1 MRFRI
6 DGHTPVLHQH
16 LRWFYSPTFAE
27 QPDIDGED
35 ITNHSNRTSLST
47 LTFSE
52 FVDSR
57 YINLTV
63 SRIVNGDRRNSTET
77 DVGRYFLAAS
87 NQFGTR
93 FAYADLL
100 VSGKLAAH
108 INIMGGEGI
117 TAELNDLFS
126 TDLRKYHN
134 SLLFRLE
141 IFIKKNSCKII
152 FTQMKLNENNF
163 TSHV

>member
-1 MRFRI
+1 MIANEGGSATMRFRI

-16 LRWFYSPTFAE
+16 LQWFYSPTFAE

-57 YINLTV
+57 YVNLTV

-108 INIMGGEGI
+108 INIMGGRG
-117 TAELNDLFS
+117 
-126 TDLRKYHN
+126 
-134 SLLFRLE
+134 
-141 IFIKKNSCKII
+141 
-152 FTQMKLNENNF
+152 
-163 TSHV
+163 

>member
-1 MRFRI
+1 MHPGCLSSAAPNVSVLNERQRVIANEGGSATMRFRI

-16 LRWFYSPTFAE
+16 LRWFYSPTFAK
-27 QPDIDGED
+27 QPNIDGEE
-35 ITNHSNRTSLST
+35 ITNHSNRTSVST

-57 YINLTV
+57 YVNLTV

-100 VSGKLAAH
+100 VSRKSAAH
-108 INIMGGEGI
+108 INMMGGGD
-117 TAELNDLFS
+117 N
-126 TDLRKYHN
+126 
-134 SLLFRLE
+134 
-141 IFIKKNSCKII
+141 C
-152 FTQMKLNENNF
+152 
-163 TSHV
+163 

>member
-6 DGHTPVLHQH
+6 DSRTPVLLQG

-27 QPDIDGED
+27 QPNIDGEE
-35 ITNHSNRTSLST
+35 ITNQSSRTSLST

-63 SRIVNGDRRNSTET
+63 SRIVSEDRRNSTAT
-77 DVGRYFLAAS
+77 DVGRYFLTAS

-100 VSGKLAAH
+100 VSGK
-108 INIMGGEGI
+108 
-117 TAELNDLFS
+117 
-126 TDLRKYHN
+126 
-134 SLLFRLE
+134 
-141 IFIKKNSCKII
+141 
-152 FTQMKLNENNF
+152 
-163 TSHV
+163 